1 MLPDAGPH
9 TPLVD
14 QYAAPEQRRAI
25 VLASSML
32 VVLAVAALP
41 HAGQRV
47 VVAPA
52 VAGVFGSLACV
63 ADLLAFFLLATRLG
77 HAGSPAIRAIACAY
91 LFSGVMAM
99 LHVATFPGAVITDQP
114 LIGSRETVGWL
125 FLGWR
130 FGFSLLLLIG
140 VAWGAVRRPAV
151 VADERASARALRLA
165 VAGTFV
171 AVLLCFVAALWIP
184 TLGLPVK
191 AINTVNGAFGTWPL
205 LASWSAAAFCAV
217 ALAVILLTRR
227 LHRTLYLWIGF
238 VLLANGLG
246 LAMSETGG
254 ARYTVGWYGARAY
267 ALLASGVVLG
277 LLVAE
282 VLRLQRSL
290 AWTAARLGEHAQSL
304 QTEIHRRTAAEQ
316 RLLQAQQQELMGRIA
331 GGLAHDFNNHL
342 QVLAMRLELMRRRR
356 AAGDAGGASIDD
368 DVAVMMRT
376 LSRAEGLTRQ
386 LLSVSGRRTLHPRR
400 LRLQDWMPPF
410 AELLRT
416 MTPDLRIEITLAP
429 ELGVVMVDAGEL
441 ESALVNLVGNAR
453 DALLEHVEG
462 RIAIELRNVDA
473 DDGRPWV
480 EIAVRDNGSG
490 MAADVLD
497 RVFEPFFSTKALG
510 KGSGLGLSQV
520 QGFATQSHG
529 EVAIDSAPGRGTTVR
544 LRLPRVLEATPAD
557 GTRPV
562 EAGSAVDRAADS
574 CQLRG
579 ASLLIV
585 DDDDDVA
592 GSTEA
597 VLRQLGFVVH
607 RARDARQALEQLDR
621 LRPRLVLADIVMPGP
636 INGLDFARKLRRCD
650 PALPVI
656 LSTAFSRSAADA
668 QAEGFTLLMKPY
680 QAAELEALIWTALQ
694 EPAA

>member
-14 QYAAPEQRRAI
+14 QYAASAQRRAI
-25 VLASSML
+25 VLASAML
-32 VVLAVAALP
+32 VVGAVAALP

-52 VAGVFGSLACV
+52 VAGVFGSLSCV
-63 ADLLAFFLLATRLG
+63 ADLLTFFLLATRLG

-91 LFSGVMAM
+91 LFSGLMAM
-99 LHVATFPGAVITDQP
+99 LHVATFPGAVITDEP

-140 VAWGAVRRPAV
+140 VAWGAVRHSAIA
-151 VADERASARALRLA
+151 ADERASGRALRLA

-171 AVLLCFVAALWIP
+171 AVLLCFVAALWLP

-277 LLVAE
+277 LLMAE

-290 AWTAARLGEHAQSL
+290 AWSAARLGEHAQSL

-316 RLLQAQQQELMGRIA
+316 RLLQSQQQELMGRIA

-342 QVLAMRLELMRRRR
+342 QVIAMRLELMRRRR
-356 AAGDAGGASIDD
+356 MAGDVPGQSIDD
-368 DVAVMMRT
+368 DVAVMTRT
-376 LSRAEGLTRQ
+376 LRRAEGLTRQ
-386 LLSVSGRRTLHPRR
+386 LLSVAGRRTLQPRR
-400 LRLQDWMPPF
+400 LRLQEWMPPF

-416 MTPDLRIEITLAP
+416 MAPDLPIEISSGP
-429 ELGVVMVDAGEL
+429 ELGVVMADAGEL

-473 DDGRPWV
+473 DDGRSWV

-520 QGFATQSHG
+520 QSFAIQSHG

-544 LRLPRVLEATPAD
+544 LRLPRVADPASSDGARPAETGPAEDPAAEPRLLHGATI
-557 GTRPV
+557 
-562 EAGSAVDRAADS
+562 
-574 CQLRG
+574 
-579 ASLLIV
+579 LIV
-585 DDDDDVA
+585 DDDDEVA
-592 GSTEA
+592 GSTDA

-607 RARDARQALEQLDR
+607 RARGAQQALEQLER
-621 LRPRLVLADIVMPGP
+621 LRPRLVLSDVVMPGP
-636 INGLDFARKLRRCD
+636 MSGLDLARKLRRTD

-656 LSTAFSRSAADA
+656 LSTAFSGSADDA

-680 QAAELEALIWTALQ
+680 QAAELEALIWSVLQ
-694 EPAA
+694 TPSA